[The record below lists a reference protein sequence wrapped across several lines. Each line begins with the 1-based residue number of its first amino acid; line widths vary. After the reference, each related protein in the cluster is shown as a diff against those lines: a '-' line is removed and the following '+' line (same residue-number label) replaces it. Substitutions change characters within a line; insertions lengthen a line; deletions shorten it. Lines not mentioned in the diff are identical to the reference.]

1 MYPSEKNKNNL
12 RVIKTAR
19 SMIRI
24 NLAVLFGYKPI
35 VKAVEPDENRES
47 KFTIYKNKKTG
58 YFSKLTGDYRF
69 GHRID
74 KDEYEQVVYWTFY
87 SSPRHRRPY
96 AAYLIPKDIKIGE
109 RVFVKDLIENF
120 VGQTWNQGNSWRLK
134 SCEAIWNGKE
144 LEIQFDPKKDVVRMY
159 G

>member
-35 VKAVEPDENRES
+35 VKAVKPDENRES

-58 YFSKLTGDYRF
+58 YFFKLIGDYRF
-69 GHRID
+69 GSMYN
-74 KDEYEQVVYWTFY
+74 KNEYEQVVYWTFY
-87 SSPRHRRPY
+87 SSPRHTRPY

-134 SCEAIWNGKE
+134 SCEAIWNGEE
-144 LEIQFDPKKDVVRMY
+144 LEIQFNPEKDVVRMY